1 MRLLQPAR
9 RMVRSKPRRD
19 LVTGHSWE
27 GYRDGSEK
35 AKSIRWQAQEE
46 NLGPRSE
53 RRSGLGLKKEN
64 NASVRKLWATRS
76 RVPIAR
82 S

>member
-35 AKSIRWQAQEE
+35 ASIRWQAQEE
-46 NLGPRSE
+46 
-53 RRSGLGLKKEN
+53 
-64 NASVRKLWATRS
+64 
-76 RVPIAR
+76 I
-82 S
+82 